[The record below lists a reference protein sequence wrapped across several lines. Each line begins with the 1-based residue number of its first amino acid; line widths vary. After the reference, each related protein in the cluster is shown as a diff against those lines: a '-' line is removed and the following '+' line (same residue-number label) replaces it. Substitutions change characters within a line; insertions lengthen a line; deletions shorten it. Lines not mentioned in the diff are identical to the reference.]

1 MWVWQESVWLL
12 ARYTVR
18 IGLDARVQSQMRRW
32 RPVSWAALFA
42 PVECMH
48 LGSLG
53 SSLPSTFGSWPVQLC
68 KFLLTSPICSTT
80 PKKSPQ
86 NLTPIRRSMTL
97 PPSPTLTSSTSERP
111 TSATTLKTRQQNLK
125 EAKNKN
131 RIPHSHSSLR
141 AETSHRPTD

>member
-1 MWVWQESVWLL
+1 MWVWQASVWHLV
-12 ARYTVR
+12 RYTVLIR
-18 IGLDARVQSQMRRW
+18 RDARLQYQMSLR

-48 LGSLG
+48 LGSSE

-68 KFLLTSPICSTT
+68 KFLLTCPICSTT

-111 TSATTLKTRQQNLK
+111 TSATTLKTHQQNLK